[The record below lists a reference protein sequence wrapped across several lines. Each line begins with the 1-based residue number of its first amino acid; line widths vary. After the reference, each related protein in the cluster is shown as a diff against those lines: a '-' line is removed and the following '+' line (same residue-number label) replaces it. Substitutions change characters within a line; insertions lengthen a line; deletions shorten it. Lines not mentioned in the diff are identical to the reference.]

1 MYDKTLHQR
10 KSQAIGKDQQIRYLE
25 KQINRR
31 NRRIEKM
38 MKKDPQTLDVD
49 ALLSGLQGE
58 NYEEKSE
65 IASKESPREITSFAY
80 LDKITNL
87 QTDASAS

>member
-1 MYDKTLHQR
+1 MAEEMYDKTLHQR

-38 MKKDPQTLDVD
+38 MKKDP
-49 ALLSGLQGE
+49 
-58 NYEEKSE
+58 
-65 IASKESPREITSFAY
+65 
-80 LDKITNL
+80 
-87 QTDASAS
+87 